1 MSGRSHL
8 YLWLSLTTSLV
19 VLLGFS
25 VTYFGP
31 IINGEYPPV
40 SPTVHVHGWTFFL
53 WYLLLP
59 LQAGLIASRKV
70 QLHRTLG
77 LASIALAVAMVATG
91 LVVIG
96 AQMELARQ
104 PDGSPFWQM
113 MGPAIFMTLVLF
125 VVFFALAFHFRRR
138 RELHKRFILLAS
150 TGALGAAAFRVVG
163 RVIGFGATASAIGIL
178 APNLIV
184 IAAMLIE
191 WRKGEGVHPIY
202 RLGLPASLLL
212 ESAALLLAPTAVGHA
227 LSGSL
232 AWLGRLLAPLY

>member
-1 MSGRSHL
+1 MSGNSPR

-31 IINGEYPPV
+31 MMRGEYPAV

-59 LQAGLIASRKV
+59 LQAGLIASRRV
-70 QLHRTLG
+70 ALHRTLG
-77 LASIALAVAMVATG
+77 VSSVALAAAMVGTG
-91 LVVIG
+91 VVVIG
-96 AQMELARQ
+96 TQMELARQ
-104 PDGSPFWQM
+104 PGADPFWQM

-125 VVFFALAFHFRRR
+125 AVFFTLAFHYRRQR
-138 RELHKRFILLAS
+138 ALHKRFILLAS
-150 TGALGAAAFRVVG
+150 TGALGAAGFRVVG
-163 RVIGFGATASAIGIL
+163 SVIGFGATASAIGIL

-191 WRKGEGVHPIY
+191 WRKGEGVHRVY
-202 RLGLPASLLL
+202 RVGLPASFLL
-212 ESAALLLAPTAVGHA
+212 EASALLFAPTPPVQA
-227 LSGSL
+227 LASSL